1 MSAAASLSH
10 QQWEQQLSGIIERTN
25 ANLNALSTRYSP
37 ARPAESV
44 RRSAERQSWDAFEE
58 RDRRPVPSESV
69 ETSFVDDDAIERSVA
84 RALARWNVGNVQ
96 GGDNALQRLEDE
108 VATLRASE
116 TAAATARRSR
126 EATVDALAREVHARR
141 GHASKM
147 LAWQADAEQWRS
159 RVDAC
164 VEINRCV
171 GCSFLGGGAAV
182 LARSSGEERA
192 SPRHRAGVAS
202 LA

>member
-69 ETSFVDDDAIERSVA
+69 ETFIDDDAIERSVA

-116 TAAATARRSR
+116 TAAATARR
-126 EATVDALAREVHARR
+126 
-141 GHASKM
+141 
-147 LAWQADAEQWRS
+147 
-159 RVDAC
+159 
-164 VEINRCV
+164 
-171 GCSFLGGGAAV
+171 
-182 LARSSGEERA
+182 
-192 SPRHRAGVAS
+192 
-202 LA
+202 